1 MEEDKEISSLNV
13 IPLVDIMLVLLT
25 ITLVGATFIAVG
37 KLRVELPKVKGKAL
51 KEKVITLTL
60 TQRGQIYYEGKRV
73 SLKTLKRK
81 LKKFSK
87 KEKVV
92 ILADKKVKVEEL
104 VRLLSFLKDLGFK
117 NVSLGV
123 KNF

>member
-1 MEEDKEISSLNV
+1 MEEDKELSSLNV

-73 SLKTLKRK
+73 SLKILKRK

-104 VRLLSFLKDLGFK
+104 VRLLSFLKNLGFK